1 MKKMLALLTAAAL
14 LLSLSACGGKNDE
27 TETVTDAPAQSTAAV
42 TDSTELMTES
52 ESVEETSAEEET
64 SEEASTEETS
74 GEAEETSAAEKDALP
89 QTTAEILAAYTDV
102 MTYAKTVKAG
112 FQRVRYQSLPKEKR
126 NFSNNTVINIAANFM
141 TSKEKA
147 EKNPEVYPKGNDGSA
162 FPIYGNK
169 KGCLLTDTSGIQSA
183 KCEKLPN
190 GNIRIVITLKPELN
204 PEPTPFGAAK
214 APSYHGAMFGP
225 ASKKEIDE
233 ALNSKIVTAIT
244 KSADYSLKYYG
255 SYSDLEYDPETKHIK
270 SLHQHCDV
278 LVTADA
284 ELIFGPFNGTCVLVN
299 ENYFSNLKY

>member
-1 MKKMLALLTAAAL
+1 MKRILALLAAAAL
-14 LLSLSACGGKNDE
+14 LLSLSACGGKE
-27 TETVTDAPAQSTAAV
+27 PETVTEAPEQTAAQSADSVTTTAV
-42 TDSTELMTES
+42 EITEEES
-52 ESVEETSAEEET
+52 SAAEET
-64 SEEASTEETS
+64 SET
-74 GEAEETSAAEKDALP
+74 AEETSSDAEETTAAQEDALP
-89 QTTAEILAAYTDV
+89 QTTMEILQTYTDV

-112 FQRVRYQSLPKEKR
+112 FTRVRYQSLPKEKR

-141 TSKEKA
+141 TSEEKA
-147 EKNPEVYPKGNDGSA
+147 RKNPEVYPKGNDGTA

-183 KCEKLPN
+183 KCEKLTN
-190 GNIRIVITLKPELN
+190 GDVRIIITLKPELN
-204 PEPTPFGAAK
+204 PEPTPYGAEK

-233 ALNSKIVTAIT
+233 AMNSKIVTAIT
-244 KSADYSLKYYG
+244 KSADYSLKYFN
-255 SYSDLEYDPETKHIK
+255 SYSDLVYDPATKHIK

-299 ENYFSNLKY
+299 ENYYSNMKY